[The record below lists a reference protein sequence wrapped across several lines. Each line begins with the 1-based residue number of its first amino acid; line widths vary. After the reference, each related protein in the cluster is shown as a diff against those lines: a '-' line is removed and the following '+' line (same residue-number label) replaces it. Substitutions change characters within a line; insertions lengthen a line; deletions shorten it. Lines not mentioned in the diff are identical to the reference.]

1 MTRRVPFLEES
12 RSKGVWAEYYDPEG
26 ARYGLP
32 TYPFHYAPAG
42 FLTRRQLRER
52 GLRPGGQDV
61 QGQILWRHRNQR
73 RVAYLYEE
81 QQAKPKRVATPA
93 QLAAIDKA
101 LTARKTCP
109 SCGLVKAYCL
119 PKSLGECLECAE
131 GARRDPQSEPEDEAE
146 REAS

>member
-1 MTRRVPFLEES
+1 MSRRVPFLDEAKS
-12 RSKGVWAEYYDPEG
+12 RGVWPEYYDPEG
-26 ARYGLP
+26 TRYGLP

-61 QGQILWRHRNQR
+61 QAQILWRHRSQR

-81 QQAKPKRVATPA
+81 GQAKPKRVATPA
-93 QLAAIDKA
+93 QLVAVDKA

-109 SCGLVKAYCL
+109 SCGLIKAYCL

-131 GARRDPQSEPEDEAE
+131 GVRRGPQSETEDIEW
-146 REAS
+146 EAS